1 MISETKSDLPK
12 ISIFNFESYR
22 DFLIAVGMPD
32 GLYSHTSNNLLS
44 WANRLGYKSP
54 SSLSMVLKGQRFPS
68 FDMINAL
75 SKDLDLN
82 YREREYFELL
92 IQLEKAKNKG
102 RDTSKIL
109 EKIKNIPIPS
119 DTFTMSLKEFSSISE
134 WYYFVIKQLI
144 DTPDFRND
152 DIWIYKK
159 LRKKVQINQIR
170 QAIND
175 MLDMKIISRD
185 ENDKLTVVRQ
195 GLITTNDVP
204 SQAIKKH
211 HFGMINRAIEA
222 IEEQNVN
229 RRQISS
235 MTLKIN
241 KSTMTEAKQ
250 SIFNFLKDFNE
261 KYSSHESSD
270 LYQLN
275 LQFFSHTKEITE
287 Q

>member
-1 MISETKSDLPK
+1 MNTEVKSELPK

-68 FDMINAL
+68 SDMINAL

-109 EKIKNIPIPS
+109 ERIKEIPIPS
-119 DTFTMSLKEFSSISE
+119 DTFTMSLKEFSTISE
-134 WYYFVIKQLI
+134 WYYIVIKQLI
-144 DTPDFRND
+144 ETPDFRND
-152 DIWIYKK
+152 DVWIYKK
-159 LRKKVQINQIR
+159 LRKKVQVNQIR

-175 MLDMKIISRD
+175 MLDMGIIAPD
-185 ENDKLTVVRQ
+185 ESGKLCVVRQ
-195 GLITTNDVP
+195 GLVTSNDVP
-204 SQAIKKH
+204 SQAIRKH
-211 HFGMINRAIEA
+211 HYGMLTRAMEA
-222 IEEQNVN
+222 IDEQNVN
-229 RRQISS
+229 KRQISS
-235 MTLKIN
+235 MTLKI
-241 KSTMTEAKQ
+241 KKDTIPEAKQ
-250 SIFNFLKDFNE
+250 AIFSFLKDFNE
-261 KYSSHESSD
+261 KYSVIDSND

-275 LQFFSHTKEITE
+275 LQFFSHTKELSE
-287 Q
+287 